1 MILQAEMGVISN
13 HMQENVVRFVEN
25 DPLMYTAVISSYKE
39 G

>member
-13 HMQENVVRFVEN
+13 HMQEYAVRFVEN
-25 DPLMYTAVISSYKE
+25 DALIHTAVISSYNE